1 LCSSKY
7 VLGRY
12 GEDENGLV
20 VLHAMGEGRNASR
33 PRGWCLW
40 VAVALHCAVIARRVC
55 EWHVSARLQ
64 SSVIRISSR
73 LSRHA
78 GELRS
83 AVLVAEHGPGIGAG
97 AGPWPS
103 ASVGLVLSSHPTLP
117 RTTFFG
123 FPQPRSEED
132 MTRAELLPLLWE
144 LWWGLF
150 RMHW

>member
-12 GEDENGLV
+12 GEGENGLV

-73 LSRHA
+73 LSSHGRVRA
-78 GELRS
+78 SFVLQCWWPNMVLALELVRD
-83 AVLVAEHGPGIGAG
+83 PGLAQVWGWFFHPI
-97 AGPWPS
+97 PPCQELPS
-103 ASVGLVLSSHPTLP
+103 SDSPNLEVK
-117 RTTFFG
+117 RT
-123 FPQPRSEED
+123 
-132 MTRAELLPLLWE
+132 
-144 LWWGLF
+144 
-150 RMHW
+150 